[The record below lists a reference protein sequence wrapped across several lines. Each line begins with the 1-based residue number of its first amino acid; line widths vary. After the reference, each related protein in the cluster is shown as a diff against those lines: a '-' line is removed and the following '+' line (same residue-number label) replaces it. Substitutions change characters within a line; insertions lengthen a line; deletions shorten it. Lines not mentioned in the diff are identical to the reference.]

1 MEKTDNKQNDDLNK
15 ITEDGA
21 EVIERYEKRESE
33 GSKSSSN
40 YEVRDLIT
48 PEHMN
53 PEKLGDIVV
62 YSNRADV
69 MTEEDELKFEQCM
82 RDFAKKF
89 VFKKSDSE
97 PSPDE
102 FMAFYV
108 SLVQSW
114 LTQST
119 SMKNA
124 RQRNLSNTLSVKNQ
138 KYTWKTAEFI
148 DFVKGNLPHVPNP
161 FRQYARKHESDIEI
175 LKATGKVMSDHHLQ
189 AKHGV
194 LSQYW
199 ALPAD
204 YVNGSLINISD
215 DDLAANLLMKCQA
228 LKGTSQERKFYN
240 VSQLAPGGC
249 SK

>member
-1 MEKTDNKQNDDLNK
+1 MGDSKETKNAENKK
-15 ITEDGA
+15 EEDHD
-21 EVIERYEKRESE
+21 EQILEEYVKRESE
-33 GSKSSSN
+33 GGEKMTSLSVK
-40 YEVRDLIT
+40 DLVT
-48 PEHMN
+48 SEHMN

-62 YSNRADV
+62 YSNRGDV
-69 MTEEDELKFEQCM
+69 MTEEDEMKFETCM
-82 RDFAKKF
+82 RDFARKF
-89 VFKKSDSE
+89 VFKKVDGE
-97 PSPDE
+97 PTADE
-102 FMAFYV
+102 FLAFYV

-119 SMKNA
+119 SLKNS
-124 RQRNLSNTLSVKNQ
+124 RQRNLSNTLQIKGQ
-138 KYTWKTAEFI
+138 KYSWKTSEFMDYI
-148 DFVKGNLPHVPNP
+148 KGNLPHVANP
-161 FRQYARKHESDIEI
+161 FRQYARKHEADIEI
-175 LKATGKVMSDHHLQ
+175 LKATGKVKSDYHLQ

-228 LKGTSQERKFYN
+228 LKGSSQERKYYN